1 MDKRNKSYKQYGKG
15 KHSEAIDVIK
25 DQLRRKEAEIAYL
38 RQRNDRLIK
47 SLLKLATN
55 QQRAIDALVEVLQDI
70 DPSLVDSLVESQKE
84 PKPEIKK
91 EEVPEKQVLKAQTEK
106 ESEKDWRMITDD
118 DIIQIIEMK
127 KNDKNLSFTRI
138 ANYLNEGRIFN
149 SKGGKWQSKTIQK
162 RVERYLKK
170 S

>member
-1 MDKRNKSYKQYGKG
+1 MDM
-15 KHSEAIDVIK
+15 
-25 DQLRRKEAEIAYL
+25 
-38 RQRNDRLIK
+38 
-47 SLLKLATN
+47 
-55 QQRAIDALVEVLQDI
+55 
-70 DPSLVDSLVESQKE
+70 DPSLVREEIEEHQDSIPKSKEEEIPEKVESKAKQEKE
-84 PKPEIKK
+84 P
-91 EEVPEKQVLKAQTEK
+91 
-106 ESEKDWRMITDD
+106 EKDWRMITDD

-138 ANYLNEGRIFN
+138 ANYLNTGRIFN